1 MSVDRVVYQKSAS
14 GVQIAG
20 FKNGVLCDLEFHE
33 TSKAAEGFVYLGRL
47 TKKIDLA
54 NGKTGFFVEIG
65 DSREAFINCEEY
77 GLDDLNATEGQLLI
91 VQVAQEQRA
100 EKGARLTRGLQIAGL
115 NLVYCP
121 YRMNVEVSSKITD
134 KFLAEEYAEWVREN
148 MTGQEGWIL
157 RTSAIKVDKKTIA
170 EEMDVLRSAFDKLTA
185 EAKKANAPC
194 LLLAKT
200 DALSEY
206 LHRHEASVKKII
218 VNARNDFEALQEKFD
233 DKVDVELQN
242 NPFKE
247 NGLDDLIFEA
257 LQKEVRLKSG
267 GRITI
272 EETKACVA
280 IDVDSGDDKGNG
292 NLSRLNME
300 AAAEI
305 VRQIRLRNLSG
316 KIIIDFAGIS
326 EYRYLKNV
334 IDFLQQELQKDVIKT
349 ICFGLSRG
357 GNVEIVRMRRRPTL
371 RDILTEE
378 CQSCLGTGRVEK

>member
-1 MSVDRVVYQKSAS
+1 MSVDKVVYQKSAS
-14 GVQIAG
+14 GAQMAG
-20 FKNGVLCDLEFHE
+20 FENGVLCDLEFNDY
-33 TSKAAEGFVYLGRL
+33 TKAAEGFIYLGRL

-54 NGKTGFFVEIG
+54 NGKTGFFVNIG
-65 DSREAFINCEEY
+65 DSREAFINCEER
-77 GLDDLNATEGQLLI
+77 GLDDLNAAEGQLLI

-121 YRMNVEVSSKITD
+121 YRMTVEVSSKITD
-134 KFLAEEYAEWVREN
+134 KVLAEDYAEWIKEN

-157 RTSAIKVDKKTIA
+157 RTSAVKADKKTLV
-170 EEMDVLRSAFDKLTA
+170 EEMEALRGAFDGLTA
-185 EAKKANAPC
+185 AAKKADEPC

-206 LHRHEASVKKII
+206 LHRHQETVCKVI
-218 VNARNDFEALQEKFD
+218 VNTRSDYEALQEKLG
-233 DKVDVELQN
+233 DKADVELQKD
-242 NPFKE
+242 PFKE
-247 NGLDDLIFEA
+247 NGLDDLICEA

-267 GRITI
+267 GRISI

-334 IDFLQQELQKDVIKT
+334 IDFLQEELKKDCIKT

-371 RDILTEE
+371 RDVMTEE
-378 CQSCLGTGRVEK
+378 CRSCSGTGRVEK